1 MAVFEE
7 TGAYLRGH
15 VNFTSGRYSNEYIQ
29 CAKVLQPGYLAERL
43 GLGVPPV
50 TLAAL
55 A

>member
-15 VNFTSGRYSNEYIQ
+15 PNLTRGLHSNEYIQ
-29 CAKVLQPGYLAERL
+29 CATVLQPGYLAERL

-50 TLAAL
+50 TLPAL